1 MVVNMQKLI
10 AIIETLPNN
19 DSNSSNGAKGI
30 TNPAIGSLNN
40 NSGVSFFQK
49 LIPSL
54 IGLIFV
60 GGAIIFFFMLLISG
74 IQWITS
80 GGDKAAVEGAKGRL
94 TQALIGIVVL
104 FSAFAIIKVIQGLF
118 GINILSIDIGP
129 LIIK

>member
-1 MVVNMQKLI
+1 MQKLI
-10 AIIETLPNN
+10 AINQTFNN
-19 DSNSSNGAKGI
+19 DSNSSNGTGGI
-30 TNPAIGSLNN
+30 TNPAIGNLNN
-40 NSGVSFFQK
+40 NSGVQFFQK

-60 GGAIIFFFMLLISG
+60 AGAIIFFFMLLISG

-104 FSAFAIIKVIQGLF
+104 FSAFAIIKLVQGLF

>member
-1 MVVNMQKLI
+1 MQKLI
-10 AIIETLPNN
+10 AINQTFNN
-19 DSNSSNGAKGI
+19 DSNSSNGTGGI
-30 TNPAIGSLNN
+30 TNPAIGNLNN
-40 NSGVSFFQK
+40 NSGVQFFQK

-60 GGAIIFFFMLLISG
+60 AGAIIFFFMLLISG

-80 GGDKAAVEGAKGRL
+80 GGDKTAVEGAKGRL

-104 FSAFAIIKVIQGLF
+104 FSAFAIIKLVQGLF
-118 GINILSIDIGP
+118 EINILSIDIGP

>member
-1 MVVNMQKLI
+1 
-10 AIIETLPNN
+10 
-19 DSNSSNGAKGI
+19 
-30 TNPAIGSLNN
+30 
-40 NSGVSFFQK
+40 
-49 LIPSL
+49 L

-60 GGAIIFFFMLLISG
+60 AGAIIFFFMLLISG

-80 GGDKAAVEGAKGRL
+80 GGDKTAVEGAKGRL

-104 FSAFAIIKVIQGLF
+104 FSAFAIIKLVQGLF